1 VGGSWALAEAGHGG
15 RVSAP
20 AAGDHC
26 AETDPSRD
34 HPRGTG
40 EYLLR
45 VCRRAF
51 GGCLVDLFDLLGV
64 GRFSSATSAHHDHG
78 RLRKLTV
85 QTRIHTFRAMG
96 TDVTLLAPV
105 DANPATFDR
114 ASREVEQTFAREDL
128 RFSRFRPDSEL
139 TRVNASA
146 GRWVSVSPRFAA
158 VTGFALEAARTTRGL
173 FDPTVLPALIA
184 AGYDRDFDEVL
195 AGARGRLRST
205 SPCGRFSE
213 VRLKRCRLFAPSGIA
228 LDFGGLA
235 KGWTVD
241 IAVAA
246 AIAVGLSWALVNAGG
261 DLRVAGAS
269 PPEGIEVGVED
280 PDNRDD
286 GVLRVRLVRGALAT
300 SSVRV
305 RAWGVGLHHL
315 IDPRTGAPADGNVVQ
330 STVWAETCA
339 AAEILSTWA
348 LLEGPAYMIL
358 GPAILVMTDGR
369 ILSNLQERKREDVG
383 T

>member
-1 VGGSWALAEAGHGG
+1 MDSSWALAEAGDGE
-15 RVSAP
+15 RASAP
-20 AAGDHC
+20 AAIDHR
-26 AETDPSRD
+26 AEANASRH

-45 VCRRAF
+45 VRRGAIS
-51 GGCLVDLFDLLGV
+51 GCLLELLGVLGV
-64 GRFSSATSAHHDHG
+64 GRFRTATSSDHDHG
-78 RLRKLTV
+78 RLRKLSV

-96 TDVTLLAPV
+96 TDVTLLAPM
-105 DANPATFDR
+105 DAQPTTFDR
-114 ASREVEQTFAREDL
+114 ASREVEQTFACEDL
-128 RFSRFRPDSEL
+128 RFSRFRADSEL

-158 VTGFALEAARTTRGL
+158 VTGFALEAARATNGL

-195 AGARGRLRST
+195 AGARGRLQPS
-205 SPCGRFSE
+205 SPCGRFAE
-213 VRLKRCRLFAPSGIA
+213 VRLRRRRLFAPSGVA
-228 LDFGGLA
+228 LDLGGLA

-246 AIAVGLSWALVNAGG
+246 AVAAGLPWALVNAGG

-269 PPEGIEVGVED
+269 PLEGIEVGVED

-286 GVLRVRLVRGALAT
+286 DVLRVRLVRGALAT

-305 RAWGVGLHHL
+305 RAWGEGLHHL
-315 IDPRTGAPADGNVVQ
+315 IDPRTGAPADSNVVQ
-330 STVWAETCA
+330 TTAWAETCA

-358 GPAILVMTDGR
+358 GPAILVMADGR
-369 ILSNLQERKREDVG
+369 ILSNLQERELEDVG